1 MNCHAVEESL
11 LDYLEGQ
18 LEPAASER
26 IRAHLDSC
34 PACRRA
40 HRETKEL
47 LDAMHVAKNVQERTY
62 IRAASATPSQTTV
75 GGGTSHSDDW
85 KAGAR
90 LGDFEI
96 IELVGRGGMGAVY
109 RARQVSLNRVVAL
122 KILPSLVAA
131 SGDALSRFQR
141 EAQAAARLHHTHIVP
156 VYAQGQEGGHFYY
169 AMEMIEGIDLGRII
183 QTDPSRLYQSSASAD
198 GLERVTNRHGHSQP
212 ASSGSPAAFRAASQR
227 DHREGSPSPFTAP
240 PGGAGSD
247 AASLTHSGT
256 TRQQADYRRLARLI
270 AQVADA
276 LAHAH
281 RHHVLHRDI
290 KPRNLLLGADGHL
303 HITDFGLA
311 RLLDEPSLTISGEM
325 LGTPA
330 YMSPEQIDADGSH
343 IDHRTDIYSLGVT
356 LYELLTGVRP
366 FDGPTRE
373 QTIARIRL
381 REPKPPRKLNPSI
394 PIDLETICLRAMEKD
409 PRRRYQDA
417 RDLAA
422 DLLRYASDRPILSRR
437 VGPFEKTIK
446 WVRRHPGL
454 AATMSLS
461 LAICIGATLWTVQ
474 TYKARRDR
482 SDALVQQAFDAL
494 VIEDYRDPAR
504 PLALLEQAAA
514 LGPDP
519 TRFAIASGMCHLLDD
534 TARAIE
540 LFRSALARNPTNVR
554 VHYLLAWACR
564 IDQRFEESSTWLA
577 RGDSLG
583 GPDGDAFAHFFR
595 GQALVRNNP
604 DAAILDFKAAVS
616 LRASFY
622 QALLHLGR
630 ALNYQ
635 MYHDRKLEN
644 LGVVRDTLT
653 AACLLRS
660 DTAYPRYLLSIAFR
674 LAAEIYQAGGDTESA
689 NRYFDQALKLAREAQ
704 TAEPTSPRGYVCEAE
719 YWEAIGD
726 YRNALD
732 ARDRGERFCTT
743 AFSRVEL
750 YQYRWRVAYWLD
762 DLDRARA
769 DLSAMATICPTN
781 DPTYFWQIHFFPAMI
796 MADQGKRTD
805 AINHARQFAAIR
817 PQDFRTTTSAACLF
831 LVLGAPVEATDLLNA
846 RRSTIQFADVA
857 TGSRTTEWYSAV
869 YDYLR
874 GATDWTTLETL
885 ATKLLAVETAA
896 PVAPDARLQWPEA
909 HFFHACR
916 ELSAGHREAALAAFT
931 ACEATYDIED
941 YCYLAKVFVRKMQ
954 ADANWPRW
962 RQIGRIGSSGVNGEF
977 AREGVDAGD

>member
-1 MNCHAVEESL
+1 MNCQAIEESL

-18 LEPAASER
+18 LDPAASER
-26 IRAHLDSC
+26 IRTHLDSC

-47 LDAMHVAKNVQERTY
+47 LDAMHVAKGMQERTF
-62 IRAASATPSQTTV
+62 IHATSSTSSQPAIGSSPSQFA
-75 GGGTSHSDDW
+75 DW
-85 KAGAR
+85 EAGAR

-109 RARQVSLNRVVAL
+109 RARQMSLNRVVAL
-122 KILPSLVAA
+122 KILPSMVAA

-169 AMEMIEGIDLGRII
+169 AMEMIEGIDLGRIL
-183 QTDPSRLYQSSASAD
+183 QTDPGRLYLSTASAD
-198 GLERVTNRHGHSQP
+198 GPREFTDRHGPPQP
-212 ASSGSPAAFRAASQR
+212 ASGGSPAASRASSRNDRGGSSPPTVPAATDASAL
-227 DHREGSPSPFTAP
+227 S
-240 PGGAGSD
+240 
-247 AASLTHSGT
+247 HSGIA
-256 TRQQADYRRLARLI
+256 RQQADYRRLARLI

-330 YMSPEQIDADGSH
+330 YMSPEQIDADRSL

-381 REPKPPRKLNPSI
+381 REPRPPRRLNSTI

-417 RDLAA
+417 RDMAA

-437 VGPFEKTIK
+437 VGPLEKAIK

-454 AATMSLS
+454 TTIISLS

-474 TYKARRDR
+474 SYRARRDR
-482 SDALVQQAFDAL
+482 SDALVQQAFEAL
-494 VIEDYRDPAR
+494 VIEDYRDPAQ

-514 LGPDP
+514 LGADP
-519 TRFAIASGMCHLLDD
+519 TRFSIASGMCHLLDD
-534 TARAIE
+534 TPRAIE
-540 LFRSALARNPTNVR
+540 LFRSALARDPTNVR
-554 VHYLLAWACR
+554 VFYLLAWACR
-564 IDQRFEESSTWLA
+564 IDQRFEEASAWLA
-577 RGDSLG
+577 RGDLLG

-604 DAAILDFKAAVS
+604 DAAIRDFKVAVS

-644 LGVVRDTLT
+644 LGVLRDTLT

-660 DTAYPRYLLSIAFR
+660 DQAYPRYLLSIAFR
-674 LAAEIYQAGGDTESA
+674 LAAEIYQAGGDDESA
-689 NRYFDQALKLAREAQ
+689 ARYFDQALTLAREAQ
-704 TAEPTSPRGYVCEAE
+704 TAEPASPRGYVCEAE
-719 YWEAIGD
+719 YWEALGA
-726 YRNALD
+726 YRKALD
-732 ARDRGERFCTT
+732 ARDRGERYCSTSFT
-743 AFSRVEL
+743 RVEL
-750 YQYRWRVAYWLD
+750 YQYRWRVAYWLG
-762 DLDRARA
+762 DLDRAAA
-769 DLSAMATICPTN
+769 DLTAMAAICPVN
-781 DPTYFWQIHFFPAMI
+781 DPTHPWQAHFFPAMI
-796 MADQGKRTD
+796 LADQGRRAD
-805 AINHARQFAAIR
+805 AINHARQLAAMHAD
-817 PQDFRTTTSAACLF
+817 DFRTTTSAACL
-831 LVLGAPVEATDLLNA
+831 LMILGEPGAASEMLDA
-846 RRSTIQFADVA
+846 RRPTIRFADAA
-857 TGSRTTEWYSAV
+857 TGSRTTEWYTAA

-874 GATDWTTLETL
+874 GAADWTTLETL
-885 ATKLLAVETAA
+885 ATKLLAVQTAA
-896 PVAPDARLQWPEA
+896 SPPPDARLQWPEA

-916 ELSAGHREAALAAFT
+916 ELSAGNRDSALAAFA

-941 YCYLAKVFVRKMQ
+941 YCYLAKVFVRKMR
-954 ADANWPRW
+954 ADAGWPRW
-962 RQIGRIGSSGVNGEF
+962 GQTAQIAPAE
-977 AREGVDAGD
+977 